1 MNWPKMRRNEK
12 EISDKTEIESIIK
25 RSVVCRLA
33 MADGKWPYV
42 VPLCFGYKD
51 NALFFHS
58 AQEGYKLEVLK
69 KNNRVCFEFDIDRK
83 TKPSEKPCEWAMQY
97 QSVIGFGRATVLEDR
112 ESKMEG
118 LDIIFRQYSRKNAEY
133 PEASLE
139 STAVIKV
146 DIEQMTAK
154 RS

>member
-1 MNWPKMRRNEK
+1 MRRNES

-25 RSVVCRLA
+25 RSLVCRLA

-69 KNNRVCFEFDIDRK
+69 KNNRVCFEFDIDCR
-83 TKPSEKPCEWAMQY
+83 TTPSEKPCEWAMAY
-97 QSVIGFGRATVLEDR
+97 QSVIGFGKATVLEDR
-112 ESKMEG
+112 KSKKEG
-118 LDIIFRQYSRKNAEY
+118 LDIIFRQYARKITEY
-133 PEASLE
+133 SEASLE
-139 STAVIKV
+139 STTVIKV
-146 DIEQMTAK
+146 EIVQMTAK

>member
-1 MNWPKMRRNEK
+1 MRRKEK
-12 EISDKTEIESIIK
+12 EIRDKTEIESIIR

-33 MADGKWPYV
+33 MADGNWPYV

-83 TKPSEKPCEWAMQY
+83 TKPDEKPCDWAMTY
-97 QSVIGFGRATVLEDR
+97 KSVIGFGRATVLEDR
-112 ESKMEG
+112 KSKMEG
-118 LDIIFRQYSRKNAEY
+118 LDIIFRQYARKNAEY
-133 PEASLE
+133 SEASLE
-139 STAVIKV
+139 NTAVIKV
-146 DIEQMTAK
+146 DIEHVTAK